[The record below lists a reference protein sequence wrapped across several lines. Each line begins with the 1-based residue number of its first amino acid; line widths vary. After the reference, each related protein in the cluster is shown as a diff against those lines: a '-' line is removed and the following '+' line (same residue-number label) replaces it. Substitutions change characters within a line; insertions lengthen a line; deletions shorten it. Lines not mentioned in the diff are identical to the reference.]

1 MSITTQLEKIIFA
14 LQIMHTKTIHSY
26 LLRFLLIS
34 ISFVCLLLV
43 AASPKASA
51 ASDCSLELS
60 VASDKTSAQVGE
72 TITRTFTLKNVA
84 GSVCKDA
91 AYSIYYSPNESVVST
106 TPRPRASNYYWYV
119 GMLTPHE
126 AFSSTIVTKVVNSTD
141 SQVITEGC
149 GSANGAEDSCTT
161 STVTIPTTS
170 GTPVVSAPQ
179 VPQTGTPTPA
189 PVSPVVTPTPVT
201 TQTYPVAT
209 TTIKTA
215 TSTPVMSK
223 PSGSSSK
230 ENGIW
235 VWNFPSQMDTSAGN
249 SQLQQLAGY
258 GFTSIYMTIDDYLDI
273 ASLPEGA
280 QKNTAKA
287 AYFAHIAHVVTKAQ
301 SLGIAVD
308 AEGGWRDWAYPT
320 NTWKGFALIDA
331 VKEYNAAYPN
341 AKLRGFQYDVEPYL
355 LPEYETNKAKVLAQ
369 YVAFID
375 QSVTRL
381 VGSNITFSMSIPH
394 FYDDAQAWTPSFAY
408 NGKTTFAFNH
418 LLNILEKKPGS
429 SILLMSY
436 RNFFDGANGT
446 RQISETEIKEA
457 SAGYSTNI
465 IVGQETGNV
474 DPAMVTYYGSSK
486 AEVLNAVTEIK
497 SGFGSYSRFGG
508 TAVHYMDSFLQM
520 K

>member
-1 MSITTQLEKIIFA
+1 MIIFA
-14 LQIMHTKTIHSY
+14 LPIMHTKTIHSY
-26 LLRFLLIS
+26 LLRFVLIS
-34 ISFVCLLLV
+34 IVSISLLLV

-60 VASDKTSAQVGE
+60 VVSDKTSAKVGE
-72 TITRTFTLKNVA
+72 IITRTFTLKNVA
-84 GSVCKDA
+84 GSICKDA
-91 AYSIYYSPNESVVST
+91 AYSVYYSPNESVVST
-106 TPRPRASNYYWYV
+106 TPKPRASNYYWYA

-126 AFSSTIVTKVVNSTD
+126 VFSSTIVTKVVNSTD
-141 SQVITEGC
+141 NQVITEGC
-149 GSANGAEDSCTT
+149 GSANGAADSCTT
-161 STVTIPTTS
+161 STVAISATT
-170 GTPVVSAPQ
+170 GTPVQSVPQ
-179 VPQTGTPTPA
+179 VPSTTTQAPTPV
-189 PVSPVVTPTPVT
+189 PTPVVTPTPVT
-201 TQTYPVAT
+201 MPTYPAPT
-209 TTIKTA
+209 SA
-215 TSTPVMSK
+215 TSTPATVVSK
-223 PSGSSSK
+223 PLTSGSSTK

-235 VWNFPSQMDTSAGN
+235 VWNFPSQMDTSVGT
-249 SQLQQLAGY
+249 SQLQQLAGN

-273 ASLPEGA
+273 AALPEGT
-280 QKNTAKA
+280 QKSTAKS

-301 SLGIAVD
+301 ALGIAVD

-355 LPEYETNKAKVLAQ
+355 LPEYESNKAQVLAQ

-375 QSVTRL
+375 QSVQRL
-381 VGSNITFSMSIPH
+381 VGTNITFSVTIPH
-394 FYDDAQAWTPSFAY
+394 FYDDAQAWTPSFSY
-408 NGKTTFAFNH
+408 NGKITFAFNH

-436 RNFFDGANGT
+436 RNTFEGT
-446 RQISETEIKEA
+446 SGTQQISETEIKEA
-457 SAGYSTNI
+457 SKGYSTNI

-474 DPAMVTYYGSSK
+474 DPSYVTYYGGSK
-486 AEVLNAVTEIK
+486 ADVMNAISQIK
-497 SGFGSYSRFGG
+497 TGFGTYTRFGG